1 MPQDFQSL
9 LHQYK
14 REVFKTKHDA
24 KSAAEITSECMDVT
38 EEILEEKFHYHF
50 HKLPDA
56 NRVEIINMVNNY
68 VREAVLP
75 PVVEKMVHR
84 QIVLEKRVDALVH
97 LMETLLGALQKETA
111 EA

>member
-1 MPQDFQSL
+1 MPQDFHDL

-14 REVFKTKHDA
+14 REVFKAKHDA
-24 KSAAEITSECMDVT
+24 KSAAEIASECMEIT
-38 EEILEEKFHYHF
+38 EEILEEKFRYHF

-56 NRVEIINMVNNY
+56 NRIEIINMVNNY

-75 PVVEKMVHR
+75 PVIEKVVHR
-84 QIVLEKRVDALVH
+84 QIILEKRVDALAN
-97 LMETLLGALQKETA
+97 LMETLLGALQEETA